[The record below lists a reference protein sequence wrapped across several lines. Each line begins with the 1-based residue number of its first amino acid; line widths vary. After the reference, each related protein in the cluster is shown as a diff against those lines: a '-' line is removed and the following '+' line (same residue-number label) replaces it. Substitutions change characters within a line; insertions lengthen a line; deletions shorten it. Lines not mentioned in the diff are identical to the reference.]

1 MKGEKLQEDESKVKK
16 SILYE
21 AWCAYHSIVEWLKGI
36 TAETVFK
43 VHITVALRFQE
54 TGFTQSLPKL

>member
-1 MKGEKLQEDESKVKK
+1 MKK

-43 VHITVALRFQE
+43 VHITVALRFYKR
-54 TGFTQSLPKL
+54 KLALHKVCQNYEVNLRKG